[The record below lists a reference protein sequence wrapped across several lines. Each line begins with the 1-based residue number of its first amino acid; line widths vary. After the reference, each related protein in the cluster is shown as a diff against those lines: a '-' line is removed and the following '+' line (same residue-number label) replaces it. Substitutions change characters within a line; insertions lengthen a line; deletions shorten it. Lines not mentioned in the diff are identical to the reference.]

1 MVSFCAGSPTR
12 RRART
17 CPGTGPHAEPHYS
30 TIMRKYH
37 YYEVL
42 EISREATQE
51 DISTAFRRLA
61 RVWHPDL
68 NPGSQEAETTFRRI
82 NSAYQVLVN
91 EKTRAEYDRSS
102 VECPTC
108 GTHEVLTMNDNRWQ
122 CKHCGCR
129 FDVSGSPELYAIDAP
144 SSPPLRRARFRA
156 FQATQCSWCALFY
169 NREPSLCPHQ
179 SPQTNCDAFKAI
191 NESQRRTY
199 LSNAAWPALV
209 DEWLRPSAERG
220 LVKKCTTCGAL
231 NPNPSHMS
239 EPCWNCHR
247 PLRDECPHCGAPM
260 LFYDIEQGTWRCANN
275 QCSGRSF
282 SFDSDTN
289 EWNMT
294 VHHAPPPPRSR
305 QRRPPPSRPD
315 CPHCGAGL
323 IYSDVQSMWCCVVCR
338 RLYTPEQAGF
348 PAPQDAPIPEWRSHK
363 RRGSAAR
370 SERPRAERPRRTRRP
385 PEPTIGPR
393 RKKSTGDYA
402 LLAAA
407 IGLILIIGTVVIMGL
422 TGRI

>member
-1 MVSFCAGSPTR
+1 VVSFCAGSPTR
-12 RRART
+12 RRARI

-30 TIMRKYH
+30 TKMRKYH

-191 NESQRRTY
+191 TESQRRTY
-199 LSNAAWPALV
+199 LANAAWPALV

>member
-1 MVSFCAGSPTR
+1 
-12 RRART
+12 
-17 CPGTGPHAEPHYS
+17 
-30 TIMRKYH
+30 MRKYH

-42 EISREATQE
+42 ELSREATQE
-51 DISTAFRRLA
+51 DIGTAFRRLA

-68 NPGSQEAETTFRRI
+68 NPGNQEAETTFRRI
-82 NSAYQVLVN
+82 NAAYQVLVN
-91 EKTRAEYDRSS
+91 EKTRAEYDRSP

-108 GTHEVLTMNDNRWQ
+108 GTHEVITMNDHRWQ

-129 FDVSGSPELYAIDAP
+129 FDISGSAELYAIDAP
-144 SSPPLRRARFRA
+144 NSPPLRRVRFRA

-179 SPQTNCDAFKAI
+179 SPQTNCDAFKAVT
-191 NESQRRTY
+191 ESQRRTY
-199 LSNAAWPALV
+199 LANAAWPALV

-220 LVKKCTTCGAL
+220 LVKKCTACGAL
-231 NPNPSHMS
+231 NPNPAHMS

-282 SFDSDTN
+282 SFDSATDT
-289 EWNMT
+289 WNMT
-294 VHHAPPPPRSR
+294 VHHAPPPPRTR
-305 QRRPPPSRPD
+305 QRRPPSRPE

-338 RLYTPEQAGF
+338 RLYTPEQTGF
-348 PAPQDAPIPEWRSHK
+348 AAPQDAPIPERGPRK
-363 RRGSAAR
+363 RRGGAAR
-370 SERPRAERPRRTRRP
+370 RERPRAERPRRTRHP

-393 RKKSTGDYA
+393 RKKTTGDYA

-407 IGLILIIGTVVIMGL
+407 IGLILTIGTVVILGL
-422 TGRI
+422 TGHI